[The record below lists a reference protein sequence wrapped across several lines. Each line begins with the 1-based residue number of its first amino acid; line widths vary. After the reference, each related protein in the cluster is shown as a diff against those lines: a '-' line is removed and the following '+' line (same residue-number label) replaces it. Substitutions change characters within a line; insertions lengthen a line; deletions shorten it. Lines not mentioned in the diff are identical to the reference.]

1 MLSPGLMTTEL
12 GFSTRP
18 VSGRGRAV
26 LAGGLGGGGGGGDPP
41 PVATLARGRGV
52 GGGRGPVW
60 RVASGVMAVGA
71 VSAVGGGLVLTVAV
85 TVCGP
90 AFVAVQVERPSGQE
104 PSGVMEKK
112 GWSSRGLP
120 KPSKPS
126 IWYFW
131 LSPAVIV
138 ADRGV
143 SPRLA
148 SGPGITSRIAV
159 ATLCLFP
166 VSVRSL
172 VAAVPV
178 TICRPAFVAR
188 Q

>member
-1 MLSPGLMTTEL
+1 MVADCGVRLRLASGPGTT
-12 GFSTRP
+12 
-18 VSGRGRAV
+18 
-26 LAGGLGGGGGGGDPP
+26 
-41 PVATLARGRGV
+41 
-52 GGGRGPVW
+52 W
-60 RVASGVMAVGA
+60 RVASAVMALWSVCAVVGLL
-71 VSAVGGGLVLTVAV
+71 VSAVAV

-90 AFVAVQVERPSGQE
+90 AFVAVQVGRPSGQE

-120 KPSKPS
+120 KASKPS
-126 IWYFW
+126 ISYFW

-148 SGPGITSRIAV
+148 SGPGTTSRIAL

-178 TICRPAFVAR
+178 TICRPAFVAL